1 MEAKGTRIVR
11 RGGGIWYIVWTGNSR
26 GRSTGTRD
34 RKEAERAMAAFIQE
48 VDRPGQIAGGYTVE
62 QAIEDYLVEHIRP
75 NAASKETPEL
85 IAQRFIEY
93 FPAGTRIADLG
104 EQDILYYRQT
114 RNRADGTILR
124 ELGFL
129 SAAFHHAA
137 KKKRVSRDDIP
148 HIPMPP
154 KPPPRE
160 RWLTAAE
167 EAQLIAACPVEY
179 ASGRLTRIWRF
190 LILGLETAARK
201 EAIETLTW
209 FQVDFSAGTINLNPP
224 GRAQTNKRRA
234 VVRMS
239 TRLRTM
245 LERAY
250 REKTTAYVLDYPGSC
265 RRWFRT
271 VVDQSGLQDVTPHV
285 LRHTWATRAAQAGV
299 PMREVADW
307 LGDSIQTV
315 ERNYYKRSPH
325 YLKAA
330 ADWRER
336 EAGMQTEDVDSQ
348 TRRIET

>member
-1 MEAKGTRIVR
+1 METKGTRLIR
-11 RGGGIWYIVWTGNSR
+11 RNSIWYVVWTGNSR
-26 GRSTGTRD
+26 GRSTGTGD
-34 RKEAERAMAAFIQE
+34 RKEAERVMAAFIQE
-48 VDRPGQIAGGYTVE
+48 VDQPGQVAGGYTVE
-62 QAIEDYLVEHIRP
+62 QAIEDYLCEHIRP

-85 IAQRFIEY
+85 IANRFIEY
-93 FPAGTRIADLG
+93 FPAGTHIRDLG
-104 EQDILYYRQT
+104 EQDILSYRQA

-137 KKKRVSRDDIP
+137 KKKRVSRDDLP
-148 HIPMPP
+148 YIPMPQ

-160 RWLTAAE
+160 RWLTIAE
-167 EAQLIAACPVEY
+167 ETQLVAACPVEDVDN
-179 ASGRLTRIWRF
+179 RLTRIWRF
-190 LILGLETAARK
+190 LILALETAGRK
-201 EAIETLTW
+201 EALETLTW
-209 FQVDFSAGTINLNPP
+209 FQIDFGTGTINLNPP

-250 REKTTAYVLDYPGSC
+250 QEKTTGFVLDHPGSI
-265 RRWFRT
+265 RASFRT
-271 VVDQSGLQDVTPHV
+271 IVDRSGLDDVSPHV

-325 YLKAA
+325 YLKDAT
-330 ADWRER
+330 DWRER
-336 EAGMQTEDVDSQ
+336 EADRANIVP
-348 TRRIET
+348 TRRVAEDQK

>member
-1 MEAKGTRIVR
+1 METKGTRLIR
-11 RGGGIWYIVWTGNSR
+11 RNAVWYIVWTGNSR
-26 GRSTGTRD
+26 GRSTGTGD

-48 VDRPGQIAGGYTVE
+48 VDQPGQIAGGYTVE
-62 QAIEDYLVEHIRP
+62 QAIEDYLVEHIRL
-75 NAASKETPEL
+75 NASSKETPEL
-85 IAQRFIEY
+85 IANRFIEY
-93 FPAGTRIADLG
+93 FPTGTRIADLG
-104 EQDILYYRQT
+104 EGDILSYRQA
-114 RNRADGTILR
+114 RARSDGTILR

-137 KKKRVSRDDIP
+137 KKKRISRDDMP
-148 HIPMPP
+148 YIPMPP

-167 EAQLIAACPVEY
+167 EAHLVSVCPVVHND
-179 ASGRLTRIWRF
+179 RLTRIWRF

-209 FQVDFSAGTINLNPP
+209 FQIDFGAGTLNLNPP

-239 TRLRTM
+239 SRLRTM

-250 REKTTAYVLDYPGSC
+250 REKTSGFVLDYPGSI
-265 RRWFRT
+265 RTAFRNL
-271 VVDQSGLQDVTPHV
+271 VDKSGLEDVTPHI

-325 YLKAA
+325 YLKDATE
-330 ADWRER
+330 WRER
-336 EAGMQTEDVDSQ
+336 EADRANIVPTQGVAEVSK
-348 TRRIET
+348 